1 MKPPYCLLL
10 IVYSAN
16 LFGTRHQFHALTV
29 SGQSEEEIRRIID
42 RGHATEKQGLIS
54 VIDSVLQEQNLSS
67 IGNPIPHAMYC
78 IMDWDGSVLA
88 ALPKLEGPN
97 PNVELRL
104 NMKPICIFE
113 KRTGD
118 MILVESA

>member
-1 MKPPYCLLL
+1 MNPPYCLLL
-10 IVYSAN
+10 IVYTAN

-29 SGQSEEEIRRIID
+29 SGQPEEEIRRIID

-54 VIDSVLQEQNLSS
+54 VIDGALQEQNLAS
-67 IGNPIPHAMYC
+67 IANPIPHAMYC
-78 IMDWDGSVLA
+78 VTDWDGSVLVE
-88 ALPKLEGPN
+88 LPTVDGPN
-97 PNVELRL
+97 PNVELRMNL
-104 NMKPICIFE
+104 KPICIFE